1 MEFDLGG
8 GEVTLLQFTPLHDNS
23 YGQGYGYKQ
32 QQHMQNVD
40 QSPPGG
46 GKLYNHGP
54 GFSAAGDARSMEM
67 SATPSPNPPPA
78 PTALHHPELPQYY
91 CQTDQYAMDTNC
103 QSPAYNYMNHQ
114 PQPPATQAG
123 YNDFIHSPQIGSPA
137 VSAATSYD
145 SQSVDLDS
153 IDMLLNDPMGADLG
167 PQPIRLP
174 RLEEEPPRTKES
186 AYSSTLPF
194 PQRSGSCRS
203 NPHSPNTL
211 KTSRRYRSNVST
223 NSLKSLSKRVSSP
236 VFPDYSTPLSSV
248 SLSRHPSI
256 TSLCSSTKSDPF
268 SYIAPSVRSDPGPY
282 RVHNCGDSAIYS
294 PSVLSAQDSPRFVFT
309 STASS
314 TQSIPTAAENS
325 SRSCMEIAMPMKL
338 ARKIT
343 DLDKKILKL
352 QADRSKLL
360 EKAHQGKSA
369 SPLDGKMSVDTRMI
383 TERSSE
389 IGRVHLYIVP
399 LGIHALDEP
408 LYEDA
413 NAILRQVGGLYF
425 DYQSSV
431 DNLRSICC
439 KGMIHLPEIS
449 TCFAYIK
456 SLLNENQCLK
466 LGNTVSGLYRIQL
479 DFDSNVSG
487 QPDAGTVPA
496 EFVESLRVAN
506 QVMQCAQQI
515 TRAYPTVQ
523 MHLQQVRQ
531 MASTKADGCDTI
543 CQNLGIVDRER
554 RTQIK
559 SVLEG
564 NCTIMSSVERVW
576 PRYYQVATETIKT
589 ITECI
594 HPPA

>member
-1 MEFDLGG
+1 MEFDFKG
-8 GEVTLLQFTPLHDNS
+8 GEVTLLQFTPLNDSYS
-23 YGQGYGYKQ
+23 YGYEQ
-32 QQHMQNVD
+32 QQSVD
-40 QSPPGG
+40 QSQ
-46 GKLYNHGP
+46 YNG
-54 GFSAAGDARSMEM
+54 GFSNTTVADATAVKSMDM

-78 PTALHHPELPQYY
+78 PTAMQHPELPQYY
-91 CQTDQYAMDTNC
+91 CQADQYAMDTNC
-103 QSPAYNYMNHQ
+103 QSPYNYMNQ
-114 PQPPATQAG
+114 QPPTQG
-123 YNDFIHSPQIGSPA
+123 SYNDYIHSPQIGSPA
-137 VSAATSYD
+137 VSATSYD
-145 SQSVDLDS
+145 SQSVDLNS

-174 RLEEEPPRTKES
+174 RLQEEPPRTKES
-186 AYSSTLPF
+186 AYSSTLFF
-194 PQRSGSCRS
+194 PQRSASSRS

-211 KTSRRYRSNVST
+211 KSSRKHRSNVSNT
-223 NSLKSLSKRVSSP
+223 SLKSLSKRVSSP
-236 VFPDYSTPLSSV
+236 IFPDYSTPLSSV
-248 SLSRHPSI
+248 SLSRYPSV

-268 SYIAPSVRSDPGPY
+268 SNIAPSVRSDPGPY
-282 RVHNCGDSAIYS
+282 RIHTNNNCGDSAINS
-294 PSVLSAQDSPRFVFT
+294 PSIMSAQDSPRFMFT
-309 STASS
+309 STESS
-314 TQSIPTAAENS
+314 TQNIPTSTENS

-369 SPLDGKMSVDTRMI
+369 SPLDGKMDVDTRMI
-383 TERSSE
+383 TEKSSE
-389 IGRVHLYIVP
+389 IGRIHLYIMP

-413 NAILRQVGGLYF
+413 NVLLRQVGGLYF

-431 DNLRSICC
+431 DNLRSVCC
-439 KGMIHLPEIS
+439 KGMVHLPEIS

-456 SLLNENQCLK
+456 SLLNENQSLK
-466 LGNTVSGLYRIQL
+466 LGNTPTGLYRIQL
-479 DFDSNVSG
+479 DLDSTASG
-487 QPDAGTVPA
+487 QADTGTVPI
-496 EFVESLRVAN
+496 EFVESLQVAN
-506 QVMQCAQQI
+506 QVLQCAQKI
-515 TRAYPTVQ
+515 TKAYPTVQ
-523 MHLQQVRQ
+523 MRLQQVRQ
-531 MASTKADGCDTI
+531 MASTKADGCDVV

>member
-8 GEVTLLQFTPLHDNS
+8 GEVTLLQFTPLNDSYSQS
-23 YGQGYGYKQ
+23 YGYGQ
-32 QQHMQNVD
+32 QQMPTCTTEDVELY
-40 QSPPGG
+40 GG
-46 GKLYNHGP
+46 SMHSVS
-54 GFSAAGDARSMEM
+54 GFSTTGTANSMEM

-78 PTALHHPELPQYY
+78 PTAMQHPEYY
-91 CQTDQYAMDTNC
+91 CQTEQYAMETNC
-103 QSPAYNYMNHQ
+103 QSPYSYMNQQ
-114 PQPPATQAG
+114 PTTQG
-123 YNDFIHSPQIGSPA
+123 YNDYIHSPQVASPA

-153 IDMLLNDPMGADLG
+153 LDMLLNDPMGADLG
-167 PQPIRLP
+167 PQPVRLP

-186 AYSSTLPF
+186 AYSSSTLFLPH
-194 PQRSGSCRS
+194 RGSSRS
-203 NPHSPNTL
+203 NPHSPIDIRVKSDTL
-211 KTSRRYRSNVST
+211 KSSRRHRGVVST
-223 NSLKSLSKRVSSP
+223 ASLKSLSKRVSSP
-236 VFPDYSTPLSSV
+236 IFPDYSTPLSSV

-268 SYIAPSVRSDPGPY
+268 SNVTPSVRSDPGPY
-282 RVHNCGDSAIYS
+282 RIHANNNADSASES
-294 PSVLSAQDSPRFVFT
+294 PSVMSAQDSQRFLFT
-309 STASS
+309 SSASS
-314 TQSIPTAAENS
+314 TENIPVSSENS

-343 DLDKKILKL
+343 DLDKKIMKL

-360 EKAHQGKSA
+360 EKAKVTG
-369 SPLDGKMSVDTRMI
+369 PFNEVMNVDTRML

-389 IGRVHLYIVP
+389 IGRIHLYIVP

-413 NAILRQVGGLYF
+413 NATLRQVGGLYF
-425 DYQSSV
+425 DYQSAV
-431 DNLRSICC
+431 DSLRSNCC
-439 KGMIHLPEIS
+439 KGMVRLPDIS

-456 SLLNENQCLK
+456 SLLNENQRLK
-466 LGNTVSGLYRIQL
+466 LGNSIAGFCRIQL
-479 DFDSNVSG
+479 DLDTATASG
-487 QPDAGTVPA
+487 YADGSVPT

-515 TRAYPTVQ
+515 TKAYPTVQ

-531 MASTKADGCDTI
+531 TAAAKADKCDTI
-543 CQNLGIVDRER
+543 CQSLGIIDRER

-576 PRYYQVATETIKT
+576 PQYYQVATETIKT

>member
-1 MEFDLGG
+1 MEFDLEG
-8 GEVTLLQFTPLHDNS
+8 GEVTLLQFTPLNDSYSQS
-23 YGQGYGYKQ
+23 YGYGQ
-32 QQHMQNVD
+32 QQLPTCTSEGVELYGGNI
-40 QSPPGG
+40 QS
-46 GKLYNHGP
+46 
-54 GFSAAGDARSMEM
+54 GFSTPGTGANSMEM
-67 SATPSPNPPPA
+67 SATPSPNPLPA
-78 PTALHHPELPQYY
+78 PTAMQHPEYY
-91 CQTDQYAMDTNC
+91 CQTEQYAMDTNC
-103 QSPAYNYMNHQ
+103 QSPYSYMSQQ
-114 PQPPATQAG
+114 PTTQG
-123 YNDFIHSPQIGSPA
+123 YNDYIHSPQVASPA

-153 IDMLLNDPMGADLG
+153 LDMLLNDPMGADLG
-167 PQPIRLP
+167 PQPRLP
-174 RLEEEPPRTKES
+174 RLEEEPPRNKES
-186 AYSSTLPF
+186 AYSSSTLF
-194 PQRSGSCRS
+194 LSHRGSSRS
-203 NPHSPNTL
+203 NPHSPIDIRVKSDTQ
-211 KTSRRYRSNVST
+211 KSSRRHRGTFST
-223 NSLKSLSKRVSSP
+223 ASLKSLSKRVSSP
-236 VFPDYSTPLSSV
+236 IFPDYSTPLSSV

-268 SYIAPSVRSDPGPY
+268 SNVAPSVRSDPGPY
-282 RVHNCGDSAIYS
+282 HTNNSADSAIES
-294 PSVLSAQDSPRFVFT
+294 PSVMSAQGSPTFLFT
-309 STASS
+309 SSASS
-314 TQSIPTAAENS
+314 TQDIPVSTENS

-343 DLDKKILKL
+343 DLDKKIMKL

-360 EKAHQGKSA
+360 EKAKLTGPFNEVMNDDA
-369 SPLDGKMSVDTRMI
+369 RML
-383 TERSSE
+383 TEKSSE
-389 IGRVHLYIVP
+389 IGRIHLYIVP

-425 DYQSSV
+425 DYQSAV
-431 DNLRSICC
+431 DHLRSNCC
-439 KGMIHLPEIS
+439 KGMVRLPDIS

-456 SLLNENQCLK
+456 SLLNENQRLK
-466 LGNTVSGLYRIQL
+466 LGNSIAGFCRIQL
-479 DFDSNVSG
+479 DLDNTADGS
-487 QPDAGTVPA
+487 VPT

-515 TRAYPTVQ
+515 TKAYPTVQ

-531 MASTKADGCDTI
+531 NAAAKADQCDTI
-543 CQNLGIVDRER
+543 FQSLGIVDRER

-576 PRYYQVATETIKT
+576 PQYYQVATETIKT

>member
-8 GEVTLLQFTPLHDNS
+8 GEVTLLQFTPLNDNYGPS
-23 YGQGYGYKQ
+23 YGYEQ
-32 QQHMQNVD
+32 QQIQNVD
-40 QSPPGG
+40 
-46 GKLYNHGP
+46 YNG
-54 GFSAAGDARSMEM
+54 GFSSAADTTAVKSMEM

-78 PTALHHPELPQYY
+78 PTAMQHPELPQYY
-91 CQTDQYAMDTNC
+91 CPAEQYAMDTNC
-103 QSPAYNYMNHQ
+103 QSPYSYMNQ
-114 PQPPATQAG
+114 QQQPPATAG
-123 YNDFIHSPQIGSPA
+123 YNDYIHSPQIGSPA
-137 VSAATSYD
+137 VSAGTSYD

-153 IDMLLNDPMGADLG
+153 LDMLLNDPMGADLG

-174 RLEEEPPRTKES
+174 RLQEEPPRTKEC
-186 AYSSTLPF
+186 AYSSTLFF
-194 PQRSGSCRS
+194 PQRGGGSSRS

-211 KTSRRYRSNVST
+211 KASRRHRSNVSNT
-223 NSLKSLSKRVSSP
+223 SLKSLSKRVSSP
-236 VFPDYSTPLSSV
+236 IFPDYSTPLSSV

-268 SYIAPSVRSDPGPY
+268 SNVAPSVRSDPGPY
-282 RVHNCGDSAIYS
+282 RIYGNNSGDSAIDS
-294 PSVLSAQDSPRFVFT
+294 PSMSAQDSPTFLFT

-314 TQSIPTAAENS
+314 TQNIPTSGENS

-369 SPLDGKMSVDTRMI
+369 SPLDGKMNVDTRMI

-439 KGMIHLPEIS
+439 KGMMRLPDIS

-466 LGNTVSGLYRIQL
+466 LGNTIAGLYRIQL
-479 DFDSNVSG
+479 DLDGTTSG
-487 QPDAGTVPA
+487 QAETGTVPT

-506 QVMQCAQQI
+506 QVLQCAQQI

-594 HPPA
+594 HPSA